1 MKKILIISVLLSFA
15 FLSNA
20 QIWKVP
26 EGHETRWTS
35 FENPAGAKGAA
46 AQADKGAKES
56 AFGRIMAGDSC
67 VLLSQQGFGIINRIW
82 VRVSKR
88 NPKMLRA
95 LRIKFYWDNSVVPA
109 VDVPLGDFFGN
120 PL

>member
-1 MKKILIISVLLSFA
+1 MRTLLVISVLLA
-15 FLSNA
+15 FTLLGHA

-35 FENPAGAKGAA
+35 FENPTGAKGAA
-46 AQADKGAKES
+46 AQANKGAKGS

-67 VLLSQQGFGIINRIW
+67 VLLSQQGPGIINRIW
-82 VRVSKR
+82 LTVSKR

-109 VDVPLGDFFGN
+109 VDVPLGDFFG
-120 PL
+120 